1 MDPRRRMML
10 YRTMHQWH
18 WISAGICLAALLLFS
33 ITGITLNHS
42 SAISAQPRVSKHE
55 ARLPESLRGQLAGA
69 HAHGGRSCPRTSRR
83 GSTASSGCRRAARR
97 LNGRTRSSIYR
108 RPGPAATHGCPSTA
122 KRAPRNPKPPIAAG
136 WRTSTTCTRAATP
149 ASCGSSSST
158 WSPRPACS
166 SRITGPGVA
175 GDPGKTTQVD
185 LAAGHG
191 GIGIVVALMIFFAH

>member
-69 HAHGGRSCPRTSRR
+69 LNRQCIVR
-83 GSTASSGCRRAARR
+83 GAQQVARAFERGDVARARGERAVGVFAETRVALELGDEQVEAFAAARR
-97 LNGRTRSSIYR
+97 
-108 RPGPAATHGCPSTA
+108 
-122 KRAPRNPKPPIAAG
+122 
-136 WRTSTTCTRAATP
+136 
-149 ASCGSSSST
+149 
-158 WSPRPACS
+158 
-166 SRITGPGVA
+166 
-175 GDPGKTTQVD
+175 
-185 LAAGHG
+185 
-191 GIGIVVALMIFFAH
+191 